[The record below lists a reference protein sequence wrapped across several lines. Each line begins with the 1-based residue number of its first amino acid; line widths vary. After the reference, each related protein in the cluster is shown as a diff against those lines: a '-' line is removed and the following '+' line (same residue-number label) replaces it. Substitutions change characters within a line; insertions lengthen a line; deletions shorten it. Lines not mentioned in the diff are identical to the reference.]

1 MKLFK
6 LLNKLLRNN
15 INKRDSCYFLCLFN
29 RLVSIIIVIVLLF
42 SLISFKTFKK
52 NNKVDPDNPG
62 GGPTFELKI
71 PATNNKKA
79 IP

>member
-1 MKLFK
+1 MKTNIL
-6 LLNKLLRNN
+6 
-15 INKRDSCYFLCLFN
+15 INKIVKRNEIKPNSNFFLRYFN
-29 RLVSIIIVIVLLF
+29 RFVSIIIILILVF
-42 SLISFKTFKK
+42 SFFSFKALNK

-62 GGPTFELKI
+62 GGPTFEIKI